1 MMFQEK
7 ASFQNFLAFKQFCQT
22 NRKYLLLL
30 RTLEMDVMDTCS
42 EGDGVR
48 DLAEEED
55 LSVSPPPGQVTP
67 PSGHTAPI
75 LPLGTPMMV
84 DQPQS
89 PLSPLTMLGN
99 TQLDLSVL
107 DTSNIQKREPS
118 AK

>member
-1 MMFQEK
+1 MIMLQEET
-7 ASFQNFLAFKQFCQT
+7 SFQNFLAFKQFCQT
-22 NRKYLLLL
+22 NSKYLLLL

-48 DLAEEED
+48 DLGEED
-55 LSVSPPPGQVTP
+55 VLSSPPPGTVTP
-67 PSGHTAPI
+67 PGPATPI

-89 PLSPLTMLGN
+89 PLSPVTMLGH

-118 AK
+118 QK

>member
-48 DLAEEED
+48 DLGEEED

-67 PSGHTAPI
+67 PSGHTASRSDD
-75 LPLGTPMMV
+75 TYHT
-84 DQPQS
+84 S
-89 PLSPLTMLGN
+89 CCS
-99 TQLDLSVL
+99 
-107 DTSNIQKREPS
+107 DTSQSTVAWAVGEGGRK
-118 AK
+118 

>member
-1 MMFQEK
+1 
-7 ASFQNFLAFKQFCQT
+7 
-22 NRKYLLLL
+22 
-30 RTLEMDVMDTCS
+30 MDTCS

-48 DLAEEED
+48 DLGEEED